1 MCRCLRR
8 RRACRLPAP
17 IEEVIAAITFHV
29 IPVRGTDEVIIA
41 GQGSGGG
48 GSLSMEFNQVRVG
61 ELHGAIQGAD
71 GQPRV
76 ARGAEAQV
84 GDCACFS

>member
-48 GSLSMEFNQVRVG
+48 SLSVESNQVRVG
-61 ELHGAIQGAD
+61 ELHGATQGAD

-84 GDCACFS
+84 GDFACFS